1 MLTYK
6 SIYEDIKNFRT
17 SAGTNRDNTFH
28 NTDNPGRYFFK
39 LFFYFDQGGLLDRR
53 VYGGDYLDSPHE
65 RGMVFNNS
73 ALNYLMMNGEYERA
87 ELLEKFINLL
97 SNINTHSPWYF
108 SEIEGVADSI
118 NRKVFVEGDVKI
130 DEARPTMTIKCLPD
144 PVDDRIGTLMDLYK
158 AVCYSY
164 VQKKEII
171 PANLRKFTMG
181 LYVFQAP
188 KNIHRFSSGEY
199 GTLEHNDSV
208 FKTNTKYFEFIN
220 CEFLILS
227 SATAYTVFNNKEGV
241 EHNFEIGISYDDV
254 YDERYN
260 AFMLRTIGDFIK
272 TDYQYLQNQSVIE
285 SIPQTNNDE
294 RNRSLINDNVKNPS
308 TVSESKDMED
318 KNKLTEAS
326 MFETNK
332 FGRNVDNSGLS
343 SKTKLTETS
352 MFETTKFGRNVK
364 NSIKELNNQVSR
376 LVDKYSPDALVGTA
390 TNYLVDKVDNIV
402 MGMAQDVK
410 DIVKGNLFYDDLG
423 MGSSTIETLKE
434 GNLLGTIESVV
445 NGLKDNKGEETV
457 SGWKKNLFK

>member
-65 RGMVFNNS
+65 RGLVFNNS

-108 SEIEGVADSI
+108 SEIEGIADSI

-164 VQKKEII
+164 VQKKEIV
-171 PANLRKFTMG
+171 PANLRKFTLG

-220 CEFLILS
+220 CEFLVLS
-227 SATAYTVFNNKEGV
+227 SATAYTAFNNKEGV

-285 SIPQTNNDE
+285 STPQTNNDE
-294 RNRSLINDNVKNPS
+294 RNRSLINERVINPS
-308 TVSESKDMED
+308 LSSDSSE
-318 KNKLTEAS
+318 
-326 MFETNK
+326 
-332 FGRNVDNSGLS
+332 LS

-364 NSIKELNNQVSR
+364 SSIKELNNQVKR
-376 LVDKYSPDALVGTA
+376 LADKYSPDALVGTA

-434 GNLLGTIESVV
+434 GNLLGTIEGVV
-445 NGLKDNKGEETV
+445 NELKDNKGEETV

>member
-1 MLTYK
+1 
-6 SIYEDIKNFRT
+6 
-17 SAGTNRDNTFH
+17 
-28 NTDNPGRYFFK
+28 
-39 LFFYFDQGGLLDRR
+39 
-53 VYGGDYLDSPHE
+53 
-65 RGMVFNNS
+65 MVFNNS

-108 SEIEGVADSI
+108 SEIEGIADSLS
-118 NRKVFVEGDVKI
+118 RKVFVDGDVKI
-130 DEARPTMTIKCLPD
+130 DETRPTMTIKCLPD

-171 PANLRKFTMG
+171 PANLRKFTLG

-188 KNIHRFSSGEY
+188 KNIHRFTSGEY

-208 FKTNTKYFEFIN
+208 FKTNTKYFEFSN
-220 CEFLILS
+220 CEFLVLS
-227 SATAYTVFNNKEGV
+227 SASAYTAFNNKEGV

-285 SIPQTNNDE
+285 STPQSNNDE
-294 RNRSLINDNVKNPS
+294 HNRSLINDNIINPALTS
-308 TVSESKDMED
+308 DSSE
-318 KNKLTEAS
+318 
-326 MFETNK
+326 
-332 FGRNVDNSGLS
+332 LS

-364 NSIKELNNQVSR
+364 SSIKELNNQVKR
-376 LVDKYSPDALVGTA
+376 LADKYSPDALVGTA

-402 MGMAQDVK
+402 TGVAQDVK
-410 DIVKGNLFYDDLG
+410 GIVKGNLFYDDLG
-423 MGSSTIETLKE
+423 MGSSTIETMKE
-434 GNLLGTIESVV
+434 GNLLGTIEGAV
-445 NGLKDNKGEETV
+445 NGLMNNKEEETV

>member
-17 SAGTNRDNTFH
+17 SAGTNRGNTFH

-108 SEIEGVADSI
+108 SEIEGIADSLS
-118 NRKVFVEGDVKI
+118 RKVFVEGDVKI
-130 DEARPTMTIKCLPD
+130 DETRPTMTIKCLPD

-164 VQKKEII
+164 VQKKEIV
-171 PANLRKFTMG
+171 PANLRKFTLG

-188 KNIHRFSSGEY
+188 KNIHRFTSGDY
-199 GTLEHNDSV
+199 GTLEHNDSI

-220 CEFLILS
+220 CEFLVLS
-227 SATAYTVFNNKEGV
+227 SASAYTAFNNKEGV

-272 TDYQYLQNQSVIE
+272 TDYQYLQNKSVIE
-285 SIPQTNNDE
+285 STPQTNNDE
-294 RNRSLINDNVKNPS
+294 RNRSLINERVINPS
-308 TVSESKDMED
+308 LSSEGGE
-318 KNKLTEAS
+318 
-326 MFETNK
+326 
-332 FGRNVDNSGLS
+332 LS
-343 SKTKLTETS
+343 SKSKLTETS

-364 NSIKELNNQVSR
+364 SSIKELNNQVKR
-376 LVDKYSPDALVGTA
+376 LADKYSPEALVGTA

-402 MGMAQDVK
+402 TGVAQDVK

-423 MGSSTIETLKE
+423 MGSSTIETMKE
-434 GNLLGTIESVV
+434 GNLLGTIEGVV
-445 NGLKDNKGEETV
+445 NELKDNKEEETV